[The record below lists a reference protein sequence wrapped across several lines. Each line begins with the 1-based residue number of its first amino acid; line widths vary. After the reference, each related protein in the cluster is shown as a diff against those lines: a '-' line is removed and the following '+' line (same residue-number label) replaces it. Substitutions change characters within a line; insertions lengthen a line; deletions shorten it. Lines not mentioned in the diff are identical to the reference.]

1 MQTSRPFVMELN
13 THTHTQCMLAINSEH
28 HNRSEDILITLPNEE
43 SENLKEDPGDE
54 AVTIL
59 TAVPYQPGEP
69 ADHVC

>member
-1 MQTSRPFVMELN
+1 
-13 THTHTQCMLAINSEH
+13 MLAINSEH

-54 AVTIL
+54 AVPIL

>member
-1 MQTSRPFVMELN
+1 
-13 THTHTQCMLAINSEH
+13 MLAINSEH